1 MNARVVLPFLGLV
14 AMAALSACGSDP
26 CDGPPPPSDVA
37 PGHIL
42 LDPGA
47 DQLKR
52 LPPDTFDVRIVT
64 TRGDVVVRIHRDWA
78 PMGVYRFYNLARNGF
93 YDGSRFFR
101 VLPGFAAQFG
111 MSGRPAIDRVWHD
124 QPMPDDP
131 RRVSNT
137 AGTMTYA
144 KAGTDSRTTQ
154 LFFNYADN
162 VVLDDQDFA
171 PIGRV
176 IAGMDVLFRLHS
188 YGEMEPRGAGP
199 SFGCI
204 LSHGNQYLSR
214 KYQRLDYIERIE
226 LLLPDPAETVTRI
239 PS

>member
-14 AMAALSACGSDP
+14 AMAALSACGSGP
-26 CDGPPPPSDVA
+26 CDGPPPPSDVP
-37 PGHIL
+37 PGHVL
-42 LDPGA
+42 LDPAA
-47 DQLKR
+47 DQLKQ

-111 MSGRPAIDRVWHD
+111 MSGRPALDRVWHD

-137 AGTMTYA
+137 MGTMTYA
-144 KAGTDSRTTQ
+144 KAGADSRTTQ

-162 VVLDDQDFA
+162 VVLDD
-171 PIGRV
+171 RTLRRS
-176 IAGMDVLFRLHS
+176 AGSSPAWMCCSGCTAATARRS
-188 YGEMEPRGAGP
+188 PAARGHP
-199 SFGCI
+199 SAA
-204 LSHGNQYLSR
+204 SSR
-214 KYQRLDYIERIE
+214 TATSTC
-226 LLLPDPAETVTRI
+226 PASISDWIT
-239 PS
+239 